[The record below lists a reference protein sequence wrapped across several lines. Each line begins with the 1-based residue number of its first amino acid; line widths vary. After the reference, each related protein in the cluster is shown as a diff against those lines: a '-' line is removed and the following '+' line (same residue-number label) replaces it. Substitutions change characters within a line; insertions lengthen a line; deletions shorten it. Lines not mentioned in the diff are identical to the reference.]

1 MPLSKELL
9 DILCCPKTKIP
20 VEMLSDARRKE
31 LNRKIE
37 DGTLCFADGTQVEL
51 PLKEALVTTDG
62 KTVYRI
68 DVDIP
73 IMLVE
78 KGIPLETEEC

>member
-1 MPLSKELL
+1 MPLPKELL
-9 DILCCPKTKIP
+9 DILCCPKTKVS
-20 VEMLSDARRKE
+20 VEMLSDAGLKE

-37 DGTLCFADGTQVEL
+37 DGTLCFVDGTPVEQ

-68 DVDIP
+68 DDDIP

-78 KGIPLETEEC
+78 KGIPLETG